1 MFDFVGRNAFVS
13 GGASGIGLGMART
26 FARAGARVAIADA
39 SAKYLKEAVSNAR
52 DEGLDLTPFLLD
64 VTDRASFSGVADEAE
79 AVLGP
84 ISIVALSAGVAVL
97 APIRDADYSDWDW
110 MLGVNLEGL
119 MNGVRTFLPRLR
131 ERGLGGHIV
140 ATASLGGLAVA
151 DTGGIYS
158 ASKYATVAAMQCLR
172 EELAPEGI
180 GVSALCPGPVATNIY
195 RSHKSRGDQQGASS
209 YFPSD
214 EETLATKLM
223 LEQGLSP
230 DKVGEIVMEGIRAN
244 RLHIITHNAEVV
256 IAQRRDALLA
266 SLP

>member
-1 MFDFVGRNAFVS
+1 MLDFAGRSAFVT
-13 GGASGIGLGMART
+13 GGASGIGLGMARA

-39 SAKYLKEAVSNAR
+39 SPEYLEEAVSSAR
-52 DEGLDLTPFLLD
+52 DEGLDLVPYRLD
-64 VTDRASFSGVADEAE
+64 VTDREAFSRVADAAE
-79 AVLGP
+79 AALGP

-110 MLGVNLEGL
+110 MLSVNLDGM
-119 MNGVRTFLPRLR
+119 MNGARTFVPRLR
-131 ERGLGGHIV
+131 ERGIDGHIV

-158 ASKYATVAAMQCLR
+158 SSKFPVVAAMQCLR
-172 EELAPEGI
+172 EDLAPDGI
-180 GVSALCPGPVATNIY
+180 GVSVLCPGPVATNIY
-195 RSHKSRGDQQGASS
+195 RSHKSRSNQNGTSS

-214 EETLATKLM
+214 EEVLATKMM

-230 DKVGEIVMEGIRAN
+230 DRVGEIVVEGIRAN
-244 RLHIITHNAEVV
+244 RLYIITHNAGPL

-266 SLP
+266 SLA